1 MNLQKLWFYS
11 DPHFFH
17 HNIIRYANRP
27 YQNVEDM
34 NQDLILKL
42 NSKVGKNDKVIFVGD
57 MFFFKRNKEDIQ
69 KCLDIFHALNGN
81 HKTLIIENHDKSSF
95 FLPYDMSVKSL
106 TINIQNEEVLIN
118 HYPYRPTDRPEM
130 TRRPLDEGKFLVH
143 GHSHN
148 KVKVKNKMINVCCD
162 SWDYF
167 PISLEEISEIIESI
181 KSN

>member
-1 MNLQKLWFYS
+1 MN
-11 DPHFFH
+11 
-17 HNIIRYANRP
+17 R
-27 YQNVEDM
+27 
-34 NQDLILKL
+34 DLILKF

-81 HKTLIIENHDKSSF
+81 HKTLILGNHDKSSF
-95 FLPYDMSVKSL
+95 YFPFDISVKSL
-106 TINIQNEEVLIN
+106 TINIQNDEVLIN
-118 HYPYRPTDRPEM
+118 HYPYRPIDRPEM
-130 TRRPLDEGKFLVH
+130 TRRPLDEGNFLIH

-167 PISLEEISEIIESI
+167 PVSSEEISEIITAI
-181 KSN
+181 KSTKI